1 MQKYASAKGPSWT
14 ITDNGG
20 ADLFDEAMECMLEAC
35 RFDGDDTRYQ
45 SAASHILMSKYYRDG
60 YADTDTIKEAIRH
73 GQRSVEL
80 GDNNHSTYYSLG
92 HACMQLGDEEAAIKY
107 FEHLWALHVRY
118 TLLAFETF
126 YL

>member
-1 MQKYASAKGPSWT
+1 MNESSKKIQEPTEAMRAEICFSKRAVMDY

-45 SAASHILMSKYYRDG
+45 SAASHILTSKYYRDG

-73 GQRSVEL
+73 G
-80 GDNNHSTYYSLG
+80 
-92 HACMQLGDEEAAIKY
+92 
-107 FEHLWALHVRY
+107 
-118 TLLAFETF
+118 
-126 YL
+126 

>member
-45 SAASHILMSKYYRDG
+45 SAASHILMSKYYHDG
-60 YADTDTIKEAIRH
+60 YADTDTIR
-73 GQRSVEL
+73 
-80 GDNNHSTYYSLG
+80 G
-92 HACMQLGDEEAAIKY
+92 HKARAEVSRAWRQQPFHVLQPGTRVHAAG
-107 FEHLWALHVRY
+107 R
-118 TLLAFETF
+118 
-126 YL
+126 